1 MSRKMTGL
9 ALLGAAGVIVA
20 RRRSSRPPVATDP
33 GETGP
38 VATASVAPLA
48 GRSRTVLAEDG
59 VELAVTEYGSE
70 DGPDALTAT
79 VLLSHG
85 YVQSSALWNGQVRD
99 LIAAR
104 PDLRVVTYD
113 HRGHGA
119 SGRTSRAGA
128 TLEQLGRDLE
138 RVLDAVAPTGPVI
151 VGGHSMGGM
160 TIMALAEQAPELF
173 GDRIVGVALVAT
185 SAGHLSEVT
194 WGLPAPV
201 ARVIK
206 AALPKLNE
214 KAVRDELRGKPR
226 TVTAA
231 EARLIFPRRA
241 DPALVREALDVQRAT
256 RAETVAYF
264 FSAFGT
270 HDRLEVLKALTDVP
284 TVAIVGDRDRLCPV
298 EHSQALA
305 GALRASQ
312 LIVYPGV
319 GHMVQMER
327 RTEVSRALLALV
339 DRSIG

>member
-1 MSRKMTGL
+1 MNRKLTAV
-9 ALLGAAGVIVA
+9 ALLGAAGTVLA
-20 RRRSSRPPVATDP
+20 KRRSGRA
-33 GETGP
+33 
-38 VATASVAPLA
+38 ATASPVGAVVPLGA
-48 GRSRTVLAEDG
+48 GKPLVGRSSTVLTEDG
-59 VELAVTEYGSE
+59 VELAVTEYGC
-70 DGPDALTAT
+70 DAESGMLAAT
-79 VLLSHG
+79 VVLSHG

-113 HRGHGA
+113 HRGHGG
-119 SGRTSRAGA
+119 SGRTSLAGA

-138 RVLDAVAPTGPVI
+138 RVLDAVAPTGPII

-185 SAGHLSEVT
+185 SAGNLSEVT

-201 ARVIK
+201 ARVVK
-206 AALPKLNE
+206 AVLPKLND
-214 KAVRDELRGKPR
+214 KAVRDELKGKPR
-226 TVTAA
+226 TVSAA
-231 EARLIFPRRA
+231 ESLLIFPRSA

-264 FSAFGT
+264 LPAFAS
-270 HDRLEVLKALTDVP
+270 HDRLEVLKALTDLPAV
-284 TVAIVGDRDRLCPV
+284 VIVGDRDRLCPV
-298 EHSQALA
+298 EHSRALA

-312 LIVYPGV
+312 LLVYPGV

-327 RTEVSRALLALV
+327 RPEVSRALLGLV
-339 DRSIG
+339 DRSLS